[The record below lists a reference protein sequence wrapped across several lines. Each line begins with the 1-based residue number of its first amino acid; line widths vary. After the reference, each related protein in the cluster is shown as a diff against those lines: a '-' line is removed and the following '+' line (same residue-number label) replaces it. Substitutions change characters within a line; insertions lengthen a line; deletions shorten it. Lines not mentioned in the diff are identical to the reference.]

1 MELAL
6 MTDTHISM
14 GDIGDVARSDDLST
28 LVVTLKSGG
37 RAHVSAEKLRLS
49 CKCAHCLRARIDEH
63 FPEAFPGIA
72 IVGLGHM
79 GYGFNI
85 AFSDGHSRGI
95 YPLGYIASLL
105 EF

>member
-1 MELAL
+1 
-6 MTDTHISM
+6 MTGAEIAAE
-14 GDIGDVARSDDLST
+14 DIEDVFRSDDLSN
-28 LVVTLKSGG
+28 LIVTFRSGG
-37 RAHVSAEKLRLS
+37 QAHVSAEKLRLS

-72 IVGLGHM
+72 IVGLGQM

-85 AFSDGHSRGI
+85 AFSDGHARGI
-95 YPLGYIASLL
+95 YPLSYIASLL